1 MPQLVTSNTNF
12 KDFGLSS
19 QDLNLQHPSQVDIL
33 ITRQSELH
41 PMYVKKTEPFKKER
55 LNQVCL

>member
-55 LNQVCL
+55 LN